1 MIKYT
6 YDVDLAQ
13 YTRQIRYKY
22 AEEYQILKGLK
33 GGAERAV

>member
-13 YTRQIRYKY
+13 FTRPSREKY
-22 AEEYQILKGLK
+22 AEEYQIFKGLE

>member
-6 YDVDLAQ
+6 YDVDLSQ
-13 YTRQIRYKY
+13 VTRQTREKY

>member
-6 YDVDLAQ
+6 YDVDLSRL
-13 YTRQIRYKY
+13 TRQIREKY
-22 AEEYQILKGLK
+22 AEEYQILKGLE

>member
-6 YDVDLAQ
+6 YDVELSQ
-13 YTRQIRYKY
+13 FTRKTRDKY
-22 AEEYQILKGLK
+22 AEEYQILKGLE

>member
-6 YDVDLAQ
+6 YYVDLAQ
-13 YTRQIRYKY
+13 FTRPSKEKY
-22 AEEYQILKGLK
+22 AEEYQILKGLE